1 MAFQLEVGIHNNDTN
16 GVMCSNSRQTSGVG
30 GRARVQLQT
39 LWTRTDSSSETAVLL
54 WT

>member
-16 GVMCSNSRQTSGVG
+16 GVMCSNSRQTSGG
-30 GRARVQLQT
+30 GRARVQLRT
-39 LWTRTDSSSETAVLL
+39 LWTRTDSGSETAVLL

>member
-16 GVMCSNSRQTSGVG
+16 AATVARPRGG

-39 LWTRTDSSSETAVLL
+39 LWTRTDSGSETAVLL